1 MNKHVFR
8 NWKIVDS
15 NRDCGIAFKILKDQV
30 YRGDCIDPAC
40 RIGPYAIMHA
50 VTHKLFDHYDDE
62 EISLSPKETS
72 SDWLILTPDFEQ
84 ERKNTEIR
92 NLVKE
97 SNCSGLGYNRIDH
110 MTVDEI
116 FDYIVSNL
124 DNDQKYKILDYFY
137 KNKLYKT
144 K

>member
-15 NRDCGIAFKILKDQV
+15 NRGCDNAFTILRDQV
-30 YRGDCIDPAC
+30 YHGDCIDPEC

-50 VTHKLFDHYDDE
+50 VTKKFFDHYDE
-62 EISLSPKETS
+62 EISLSPKDTS

-110 MTVDEI
+110 MTFDEI
-116 FDYIVSNL
+116 FDYLTSNL
-124 DNDQKYKILDYFY
+124 DNDQKYKILEYFY

>member
-1 MNKHVFR
+1 MRRTFR

-30 YRGDCIDPAC
+30 YYGDCIDPEC
-40 RIGPYAIMHA
+40 RIGPYAIMHD
-50 VTHKLFDHYDDE
+50 VTRKFFDHYDE

-97 SNCSGLGYNRIDH
+97 SNCSGLNYNRIDY
-110 MTVDEI
+110 MTINEI
-116 FDYIVSNL
+116 FDYIASNL
-124 DNDQKYKILDYFY
+124 NNDQKYKILEHFY